1 MYRLGVVG
9 IVALALAWTPL
20 AGPESHPA
28 SGDWTGSTATG
39 MPDPRAQDRDWN
51 WSGRI
56 ERGDFIE
63 IKGINGDIIA
73 EHTTG
78 NEVVVEARLH
88 GRRDDPRTVR
98 MEVVEHADGV
108 TICAVYPSKRDDRP
122 NECREGSRGRM
133 NTEKNDVV
141 VDFRVRVP
149 GGVGFI
155 GRNVNGDIDALGID
169 GDVKAYT
176 VNGGVDVSST
186 GLVEA
191 TTVNGSITASM
202 QRADWNGTLD
212 FTTVNGSVTL
222 EMPDELHCEA
232 SISTVNGQISID
244 YPLTVRGRFSPR
256 HVKGTIGDG
265 GRTLVVK
272 TVNGSVQIR
281 RS

>member
-9 IVALALAWTPL
+9 IVAAAAAWTPF

-28 SGDWTGSTATG
+28 SRDWSWSVMTAVS
-39 MPDPRAQDRDWN
+39 DYRAQDRDWS

-73 EHTTG
+73 EQTSG

-88 GRRDDPRTVR
+88 GRRDDPRTVQI
-98 MEVVEHADGV
+98 EVVEHSNGV

-122 NECREGSRGRM
+122 NECREGSKGRM
-133 NTEKNDVV
+133 NTENNDVV

-149 GGVGFI
+149 AGVGFV
-155 GRNVNGDIDALGID
+155 GRNVNGDIDALDID
-169 GDVKAYT
+169 GDVKATT

-191 TTVNGSITASM
+191 STVNGSITASM
-202 QRADWNGTLD
+202 QRADWDGTLD
-212 FTTVNGSVTL
+212 FSTVNGSVTL

-256 HVKGTIGDG
+256 HIKGTIGDG